1 MTSGDLFT
9 ERPRVSVAALSRR
22 RVPSPVQSTFRP
34 AFKPSETRIAHHD
47 LALVDIALTKK
58 SRPVEVWR
66 RCAGLYGL
74 LRSRAITEGQVSAAQ
89 FWATDYEIGVLGG
102 TDPEMEHGAKRGD
115 IHDAMIGRM
124 GSAARRDYI
133 RQRIGARGEQLL
145 VLLMIEGLSLND
157 IASHLHQDKRNTSGA
172 LCFLLEQLTEHY
184 DGMPGPLWKG

>member
-1 MTSGDLFT
+1 M
-9 ERPRVSVAALSRR
+9 SVNALSRR
-22 RVPSPVQSTFRP
+22 RAASPAQAAFRP
-34 AFKPSETRIAHHD
+34 DFRPSDTRIAHHD
-47 LALVDIALTKK
+47 LALVDVEITKQ

-74 LRSRAITEGQVSAAQ
+74 LRSKAINEGQVSAAQ

-102 TDPEMEHGAKRGD
+102 TDPEMERGAKRGD

-133 RQRIGARGEQLL
+133 RQRIGARGEQLM
-145 VLLMIEGLSLND
+145 VLLMIEGLS
-157 IASHLHQDKRNTSGA
+157 ITAMAKRLVADVKNTSGA
-172 LCFLLEQLTEHY
+172 VSFLLEQLTEHY